1 MEASKPGRAGQV
13 RVPPPPYPLGQHPT
27 PHTQAACMLLRI
39 DDILSG
45 MRNTKGHGDER
56 GGQPE
61 DEGEGGG
68 MAIGDD

>member
-1 MEASKPGRAGQV
+1 
-13 RVPPPPYPLGQHPT
+13 
-27 PHTQAACMLLRI
+27 MLLRI